1 MLLSKSTSA
10 SQGESLEIKIADLT
24 FHLSK
29 SLAFTSIFVYSCQF
43 LDLAEFADN
52 NFLSQNLQ

>member
-1 MLLSKSTSA
+1 MLLSKSTST

-29 SLAFTSIFVYSCQF
+29 SLVFTSIFVYLCQF

-52 NFLSQNLQ
+52 NFLLQNLQ